1 MSSVCTVHIYP
12 SGWMEERT
20 PKICD
25 HTADTLSSSPSH
37 QPPTHLCLLLF
48 LLKKVTMGDPKLR
61 RGLYF
66 SSSVGRRIIGVGLLL
81 LLGITTAAAAP
92 PSSSPPPTKKQSTT
106 PPNIL
111 ILLTDDQDVV
121 LGSFDHMPHAKTML
135 QDQGKTFVRGLF
147 VHTPIQGG
155 QQR

>member
-1 MSSVCTVHIYP
+1 MNGLTVCHHVTYGHRY
-12 SGWMEERT
+12 
-20 PKICD
+20 
-25 HTADTLSSSPSH
+25 HTTTLSVDPSSPH
-37 QPPTHLCLLLF
+37 NNNYVRAQAAE
-48 LLKKVTMGDPKLR
+48 R
-61 RGLYF
+61 
-66 SSSVGRRIIGVGLLL
+66 RRIIGVGVLLRQE
-81 LLGITTAAAAP
+81 ITTAAARP
-92 PSSSPPPTKKQSTT
+92 PTTSPPPTKKQSTT